1 MLTLGID
8 SGSTTTKGALFD
20 GTQIVKTAIL
30 PTSANPKDSICN
42 LYEMLYNDD
51 VAYTVSTGYGRALL
65 EQADKQITE
74 ITCHARGAA
83 FLNPNVRAVVDIG
96 GQDCKAI
103 LLDNGLN
110 VVDFIMNDKCAA
122 GTGRFIE
129 VMMRILE
136 EDINNID
143 RFVEGHQPI
152 NITSMCTVFAE
163 SEIIS
168 LLAKGADKGDIAL
181 GIINSICRRTSF
193 FAQKLNLSGDLLQ
206 RRSCSVRDFPLHP
219 GGLPEDTGTHL
230 AALPICGS
238 HRRCCHRLQQG
249 QTPTGISTAKKLRQ
263 ILSELF
269 LFDKTNVAAENQI
282 RQERRRRWMG
292 RS

>member
-20 GTQIVKTAIL
+20 GEKVVRTAIL
-30 PTSANPKDSICN
+30 PTSANPKESIGR
-42 LYEMLYNDD
+42 LYQMLYNQD
-51 VAYTVSTGYGRALL
+51 VAYTVSTGYGRELL
-65 EQADKQITE
+65 DQADKQITE

-143 RFVEGHQPI
+143 QFVQGHQPI
-152 NITSMCTVFAE
+152 TRVCA
-163 SEIIS
+163 
-168 LLAKGADKGDIAL
+168 
-181 GIINSICRRTSF
+181 
-193 FAQKLNLSGDLLQ
+193 SG
-206 RRSCSVRDFPLHP
+206 S
-219 GGLPEDTGTHL
+219 
-230 AALPICGS
+230 
-238 HRRCCHRLQQG
+238 
-249 QTPTGISTAKKLRQ
+249 
-263 ILSELF
+263 
-269 LFDKTNVAAENQI
+269 
-282 RQERRRRWMG
+282 
-292 RS
+292 

>member
-122 GTGRFIE
+122 GTGTLHRGDDAHSGG
-129 VMMRILE
+129 R
-136 EDINNID
+136 
-143 RFVEGHQPI
+143 HQ
-152 NITSMCTVFAE
+152 
-163 SEIIS
+163 
-168 LLAKGADKGDIAL
+168 
-181 GIINSICRRTSF
+181 
-193 FAQKLNLSGDLLQ
+193 Q
-206 RRSCSVRDFPLHP
+206 H
-219 GGLPEDTGTHL
+219 
-230 AALPICGS
+230 
-238 HRRCCHRLQQG
+238 
-249 QTPTGISTAKKLRQ
+249 
-263 ILSELF
+263 
-269 LFDKTNVAAENQI
+269 
-282 RQERRRRWMG
+282 
-292 RS
+292 

>member
-193 FAQKLNLSGDLLQ
+193 FAQKLNLSGDIFF
-206 RRSCSVRDFPLHP
+206 S
-219 GGLPEDTGTHL
+219 GGLAQFEIVRSTLEGYLKIPVHTSPLSQFAGAIG
-230 AALPICGS
+230 AAVIGYNKVK
-238 HRRCCHRLQQG
+238 RQQ
-249 QTPTGISTAKKLRQ
+249 A
-263 ILSELF
+263 
-269 LFDKTNVAAENQI
+269 
-282 RQERRRRWMG
+282 
-292 RS
+292 

>member
-8 SGSTTTKGALFD
+8 SGSTTTKGVLFD
-20 GTQIVKTAIL
+20 GEKIVRTQIL
-30 PTSANPKDSICN
+30 PTSANPKESICR
-42 LYEMLYNDD
+42 LYDILYTED

-65 EQADKQITE
+65 DQADKQITE

-96 GQDCKAI
+96 GQDCKAV

-136 EDINNID
+136 EDIKNID
-143 RFVEGHQPI
+143 SFVEGHQPI

-163 SEIIS
+163 SEIVS

-193 FAQKLNLSGDLLQ
+193 FAQKLNLSGDIFF
-206 RRSCSVRDFPLHP
+206 S
-219 GGLPEDTGTHL
+219 GGLAQFEIFRSTLESYLKIPVHTSPLSQYAGAIG
-230 AALPICGS
+230 AAVIGYNKVK
-238 HRRCCHRLQQG
+238 RN
-249 QTPTGISTAKKLRQ
+249 
-263 ILSELF
+263 LS
-269 LFDKTNVAAENQI
+269 
-282 RQERRRRWMG
+282 
-292 RS
+292 

>member
-96 GQDCKAI
+96 GS
-103 LLDNGLN
+103 GLQSN
-110 VVDFIMNDKCAA
+110 PA
-122 GTGRFIE
+122 G
-129 VMMRILE
+129 
-136 EDINNID
+136 
-143 RFVEGHQPI
+143 QW
-152 NITSMCTVFAE
+152 AE
-163 SEIIS
+163 
-168 LLAKGADKGDIAL
+168 
-181 GIINSICRRTSF
+181 C
-193 FAQKLNLSGDLLQ
+193 
-206 RRSCSVRDFPLHP
+206 
-219 GGLPEDTGTHL
+219 GGLYYERQMR
-230 AALPICGS
+230 CR
-238 HRRCCHRLQQG
+238 HRDASSR
-249 QTPTGISTAKKLRQ
+249 
-263 ILSELF
+263 
-269 LFDKTNVAAENQI
+269 
-282 RQERRRRWMG
+282 
-292 RS
+292 